1 MCLGLDASL
10 SHQGRCLQ
18 TGWYI
23 FQVDITAA
31 TLNYQI
37 T

>member
-1 MCLGLDASL
+1 MYLGLDASL
-10 SHQGRCLQ
+10 SHQGQCLQ
-18 TGWYI
+18 KGWYI
-23 FQVDITAA
+23 LQVDITAA